1 MKTYTFNIEKKNY
14 NNSSNKSNNTS
25 FINSIIRN
33 NLKKALPDIFG
44 IASARTINTRTI
56 DISITKKTNK
66 FDYRKYADFKH
77 AVDHILSL
85 YNDRADFYLPD
96 GTPVRIFED
105 EIQVGYELIP
115 FYKIEKD
122 YSNISDTV
130 KKAIID
136 IYITISK

>member
-1 MKTYTFNIEKKNY
+1 MPNVFDTT
-14 NNSSNKSNNTS
+14 
-25 FINSIIRN
+25 
-33 NLKKALPDIFG
+33 P
-44 IASARTINTRTI
+44 TRTI
-56 DISITKKTNK
+56 DITITKKANK

-77 AVDHILSL
+77 AIDHILSL

-115 FYKIEKD
+115 FYKIKKD

>member
-1 MKTYTFNIEKKNY
+1 MPNVFDTT
-14 NNSSNKSNNTS
+14 
-25 FINSIIRN
+25 
-33 NLKKALPDIFG
+33 P
-44 IASARTINTRTI
+44 TRTI
-56 DISITKKTNK
+56 DITITKKANK

-115 FYKIEKD
+115 FYKIEKN

>member
-1 MKTYTFNIEKKNY
+1 MKTYTFNIEKNN

-25 FINSIIRN
+25 FINSIVRN
-33 NLKKALPDIFG
+33 NLKKIMPNVFD
-44 IASARTINTRTI
+44 TTQTRTI
-56 DISITKKTNK
+56 DITITKKANK
-66 FDYRKYADFKH
+66 FDYRKYADFKY

-85 YNDRADFYLPD
+85 YNDRPDFYLTD

-115 FYKIEKD
+115 FYKIKKD

>member
-1 MKTYTFNIEKKNY
+1 MVTWDNIMQELAQ
-14 NNSSNKSNNTS
+14 
-25 FINSIIRN
+25 
-33 NLKKALPDIFG
+33 NL
-44 IASARTINTRTI
+44 ARVLAETPTRTI
-56 DISITKKTNK
+56 DITITKKANK

-115 FYKIEKD
+115 FYKIKKD

>member
-1 MKTYTFNIEKKNY
+1 MKTYTFNIEKNN

-25 FINSIIRN
+25 FINSIVRN
-33 NLKKALPDIFG
+33 NLKKIMPNMFD
-44 IASARTINTRTI
+44 TTPTRTI
-56 DISITKKTNK
+56 DITITKKANK

-115 FYKIEKD
+115 FYKIKKD
-122 YSNISDTV
+122 YSNISDTI